1 MEARINGVRLS
12 WRDAGRG
19 EPVLLLHP
27 FPFHGGIWE
36 GQLERLA
43 GRMRL
48 IAPDLRGFG
57 GSERGAGDGPLTM
70 DQHADDMAALL
81 DHLGIEAATVCG
93 VSMGGYVAFA
103 LWRRHRERVRA
114 LVLCDTRAAA
124 DTEAAR
130 RARAQLAIRV
140 RREGTKAAVD
150 AMLPNLISPT
160 TRREHSEIEARLREI
175 AESIEPETIVRA
187 LEGLAGRPDSTEL
200 LPTITVPAL
209 VLHGAEDATV
219 PVDESR
225 AMAERIPG
233 AELRIIDGA
242 GHLPMVEQPEAFDAE
257 LVRFSEAM
265 EG

>member
-1 MEARINGVRLS
+1 MPVVASWCSCSTRSRSTADREAARA
-12 WRDAGRG
+12 AGG
-19 EPVLLLHP
+19 AHAV
-27 FPFHGGIWE
+27 
-36 GQLERLA
+36 
-43 GRMRL
+43 

-57 GSERGAGDGPLTM
+57 GSERGAGDGPPRC

-81 DHLGIEAATVCG
+81 DHSGIEAATVCG

-103 LWRRHRERVRA
+103 SWRRSSGA
-114 LVLCDTRAAA
+114 GAGLVLCDTRAAA
-124 DTEAAR
+124 DTEAGR

-150 AMLPNLISPT
+150 AMLPNLISAT
-160 TRREHSEIEARLREI
+160 TRREHPEVEGRLREI
-175 AESIEPETIVRA
+175 AESIEAETIVRA
-187 LEGLAGRPDSTEL
+187 LEGLAGRPDSTGL
-200 LPTITVPAL
+200 LPTITVPTL

-233 AELRIIDGA
+233 AALRIIDGA

-257 LVRFSEAM
+257 LARFIESAA
-265 EG
+265 G